1 MASLNLSRTAVA
13 TLSRSRVPV
22 QSVRVGRRFAHAPA
36 TEYHNIP
43 FDTSNRR
50 ALAIKCLSYMGFGFA
65 LPFVAVGWQW
75 YKPGGY
81 KNP

>member
-1 MASLNLSRTAVA
+1 MASLNRTA
-13 TLSRSRVPV
+13 LSPLFRS
-22 QSVRVGRRFAHAPA
+22 QISSSGRRFAHAHA
-36 TEYHNIP
+36 AEYRNIP

-50 ALAIKCLSYMGFGFA
+50 AWAIKCVSYMGFGFA

-81 KNP
+81 K